1 MPSLSSRVL
10 PGGSLASYRLRLR
23 TSSAYQ
29 HDRQTNRR
37 GSFRSWHLTSIRQVK
52 AERRLAIPL
61 YLYRGTNRS
70 SLERIPGT
78 RAEAVPCQTAR
89 RNRNLKKPECQE
101 CGTGQPKHPSTR
113 PPVWSSAA
121 NLLFEKGLSAALGIA
136 GNLHWELFRFLVRF
150 CVTFP
155 ECKQDLLPDVA
166 RAYRDGPSSM
176 LNEAAIERPLCHPE
190 TLRFLRAYLEGDDP
204 LWKWS
209 LSTCARRMGWLTKDN
224 KPDHARVREILESM
238 DKHGMK
244 GKPGRPKK

>member
-1 MPSLSSRVL
+1 MTGKQTEEEAFDQGILQ
-10 PGGSLASYRLRLR
+10 AYDRLRQR
-23 TSSAYQ
+23 DGSQFRSIYTEEQIGAAWKESREPERKGSPAK
-29 HDRQTNRR
+29 RR
-37 GSFRSWHLTSIRQVK
+37 GEI
-52 AERRLAIPL
+52 ER
-61 YLYRGTNRS
+61 
-70 SLERIPGT
+70 ERKD
-78 RAEAVPCQTAR
+78 
-89 RNRNLKKPECQE
+89 LKKPECQE

-121 NLLFEKGLSAALGIA
+121 NLLFEKGLRAALGVA
-136 GNLHWELFRFLVRF
+136 GNLHRELFRFLVRF

-224 KPDHARVREILESM
+224 KPDHARVREILREYGI
-238 DKHGMK
+238 KHGMK